1 MAGLRDHPRIRG
13 EHLTLTVIRLENM
26 GIIPAYA
33 GSTVRFHPFPAP
45 LWGSSPHTRGAPQT
59 LRRTLRCQGDHPR
72 IRGEHSQQA
81 TQSVAAARIIPAYA
95 GSTKSLRKRQSIIPG
110 SSPHT
115 RGALQPGRSSIC
127 THRDHPR
134 IRGEHSLPCVLG
146 GHAAGII
153 PAYAGSTAIIGAVGM
168 VMTGSSPHTRGA
180 PNRDVYVFGV
190 NWDHP
195 RIRGE
200 HSPACN

>member
-134 IRGEHSLPCVLG
+134 IRGEHALVRVHPP
-146 GHAAGII
+146 AADGII
-153 PAYAGSTAIIGAVGM
+153 PAYAGSTSVGKLIFSADR
-168 VMTGSSPHTRGA
+168 GSSPHTRGA
-180 PNRDVYVFGV
+180 L
-190 NWDHP
+190 
-195 RIRGE
+195 
-200 HSPACN
+200 